1 MTNSGSRLQI
11 EKLLGTKVY
20 LDLHV
25 KIAKNWQRDPK
36 QLGRLG
42 F

>member
-1 MTNSGSRLQI
+1 MGTAARTQI
-11 EKLLGTKVY
+11 EKLLGVKIY

-25 KIAKNWQRDPK
+25 KVAKDWQRDPK